1 MNEVTV
7 RTNGDEFLTLCL
19 WGHSH
24 PDAEDYW
31 DGNWL
36 YAGIEVKAGG
46 FSGSVGGQVRAEEL
60 VAFGEQ
66 LKQLQETLR
75 GTAEFKTMEDWLSI
89 RVEGD
94 GRGHMNFR
102 CVILDERGGRATL
115 HCTLATDQTFTRSTL
130 AELAAAVEA
139 FPVRGTPR

>member
-1 MNEVTV
+1 MNTVTI
-7 RTNGDEFLTLCL
+7 RTDGDELLTLTL

-46 FSGSVGGQVRAEEL
+46 FSGSVGGQIRAEEL
-60 VAFGEQ
+60 VDFRGQ
-66 LKQLQETLR
+66 LVVLQESLR
-75 GTAEFKTMEDWLSI
+75 GTADFKTMEDWLSI
-89 RVEGD
+89 RADGD
-94 GRGHMNFR
+94 GRGHITFR
-102 CVILDERGGRATL
+102 CVVLDERGGGATL
-115 HCTLATDQTFTRSTL
+115 RFTLATDQTFTRSTL
-130 AELAAAVEA
+130 AELTAAVEA